1 MTLISSFFSFS
12 LLVLYL
18 RSDSNK
24 TDQVLELLETL
35 LKENNDLI
43 IETVHETLLHSIAQ
57 WHLDSHL
64 DFMALND
71 SRLQDLVQH
80 CQDLLEDEIDNEFSL
95 NILQNKMKTIYILL
109 PYIVQLLK
117 RNEEHSVSYFNFQRI
132 RIDSCEIES
141 QIF

>member
-1 MTLISSFFSFS
+1 LVKKILLVSLNICNFLSFSFS

-35 LKENNDLI
+35 LKENNDQI

-57 WHLDSHL
+57 WHLDSDL

-71 SRLQDLVQH
+71 SRLQDLVKH
-80 CQDLLEDEIDNEFSL
+80 CQNLLEDGIDNESSL
-95 NILQNKMKTIYILL
+95 VILQNKIKTIYILL
-109 PYIVQLLK
+109 PYIIQLLK
-117 RNEEHSVSYFNFQRI
+117 KNEENTVSY
-132 RIDSCEIES
+132 SS
-141 QIF
+141 S